1 MTAPTINGT
10 AYARRGRLLVPAD
23 AVPDVRPETP
33 EEISAPAVADTASGQ
48 VDGPEVPAETQPRR
62 RPRDDQETA
71 EGLRERL
78 AAGRA
83 RVDVQ
88 REDARDRRRQE
99 IRHRIALAEVEDEE
113 AAQRQARRE
122 QAEEARETA
131 KLTRYYRQAA
141 SRGTR
146 ARIRADI
153 DRSAEMRTLRVA
165 RVRTATLAIGI
176 SALTAFGAWSTA
188 GVQAGMARLLDLDRW
203 SAGWW
208 AAWLVEPALLA
219 VVALIIVSRAVLESA
234 GGRTDERADR
244 VEWTALTV
252 SILLNLAGGW
262 HAEWSLSA
270 LGGLAAHSIGPV
282 GAAGVAYLISLLLG
296 YVASARP
303 WQGAPRLDDLNLTVP
318 HAGQPSD
325 TAPKTPPE
333 VINLRKL
340 PTTATVLEAGSEASG
355 GLSETDRELLY
366 RVLGAIESRLLGP
379 DPSGWQIYQ
388 RVMSARGDKARAY
401 RVADLVRGWR
411 PGGPVPPI
419 SGASAA

>member
-1 MTAPTINGT
+1 MNGT

-23 AVPDVRPETP
+23 VIPQMRPEVP
-33 EEISAPAVADTASGQ
+33 EEISAPVVIDTVSGQ
-48 VDGPEVPAETQPRR
+48 VDGPEDRPEASAETPPRR
-62 RPRDDQETA
+62 HPRNGRETA
-71 EGLRERL
+71 EDLRERL

-88 REDARDRRRQE
+88 RENARDRRRQE
-99 IRHRIALAEVEDEE
+99 VRHRIALAEVEDEE
-113 AAQRQARRE
+113 AAQRQTRRE
-122 QAEEARETA
+122 QAEETRETA
-131 KLTRYYRQAA
+131 KLTRYYRRAA

-165 RVRTATLAIGI
+165 RVRTATLAVGI

-188 GVQAGMARLLDLDRW
+188 GVQSGVARLLDLKQW

-208 AAWLVEPALLA
+208 VAWGVEPALLA

-262 HAEWSLSA
+262 HAEWSMSA

-296 YVASARP
+296 YVAAARP
-303 WQGAPRLDDLNLTVP
+303 WQGAPRLDDLNLIVSN
-318 HAGQPSD
+318 AARPSD
-325 TAPKTPPE
+325 TGPEAPPE
-333 VINLRKL
+333 AINLHKL
-340 PTTATVLEAGSEASG
+340 PTLTGASEAGSEATG
-355 GLSETDRELLY
+355 GLSEADRELLY

-411 PGGPVPPI
+411 PGQPAPLI
-419 SGASAA
+419 SGALAA